1 MFHKILVTGAKG
13 QIGTD
18 LIAKLRTRYKDA
30 AILAIDLRPS
40 LSASEANIERVALD
54 VLHTEVFHQSI
65 ADFEPDLIIH
75 LAALLSGTA
84 EKKPDL
90 AWSLNVDVLKAL
102 FEFCLKLPKKPILF
116 CPSSIAVFGPV
127 ADRKMMQQDV
137 FLNPTSMYGVTKVVG
152 ERLADYYSHKGL
164 DIRSIRFPGLISY
177 SAHAGGGTTDFAV
190 DIFHQAIERQAYTSF
205 LSADVA
211 LPMLYMPDALQAI
224 IQLLEA
230 PAVNIKSRGAYN
242 INGFSLSP
250 RQVAYAIK
258 QDFVPNLV
266 VDYAPDFREQIALSW
281 PESLADTEART
292 DWGFAPKYDL
302 QAVCRDMFNNLIAK
316 SLS

>member
-18 LIAKLRTRYKDA
+18 LIARLRTRYKEA
-30 AILAIDLRPS
+30 SILAIDLRPFDS
-40 LSASEANIERVALD
+40 TFELNVERISLD
-54 VLHTEVFHQSI
+54 VLDKELFHKTTATFQ
-65 ADFEPDLIIH
+65 PDLVIH

-84 EKKPDL
+84 EKKPNL
-90 AWSLNVDVLKAL
+90 AWSLNVDVLKDL
-102 FEFCLKLPKKPILF
+102 FDFCLTLPKRPVLF
-116 CPSSIAVFGPV
+116 CPSSIAVFGPSQ
-127 ADRKMMQQDV
+127 DRKMVNQDV
-137 FLNPTSMYGVTKVVG
+137 FLNPTSIYGITKVVG
-152 ERLADYYSHKGL
+152 ERLSDYYSHKGL

-190 DIFHQAIERQAYTSF
+190 DIFHKAIEKQAYTSF

-211 LPMLYMPDALQAI
+211 LPMLYMPDALEAI

-230 PAVNIKSRGAYN
+230 PASNIRSRGSYN

-250 RQVAYAIK
+250 RQVAEAIK

-281 PESLADTEART
+281 PESLADDEARA

-302 QAVCRDMFNNLIAK
+302 QAVCRDMFNNLIAN